1 MSDSIRQS
9 LWRLRLYLAK
19 RQYRGFANCSM
30 TYLQS
35 VLLQYTCAMI
45 SVLQQLGLS
54 RDEEQLYLS
63 LLQEGALLIAAAAQ
77 KAGVHRPAAYR
88 ALNSLVERGLVTA
101 TPRGKRL
108 YYTAESPQ
116 LLQPLFTQ
124 LTQQY
129 ATLLPDLAQLY
140 SKKSTPVIR
149 FLPGREGM
157 RFVMN
162 DVMESLP
169 RGGTY
174 YRYSSRRRTTA
185 DPRLIPRDFAKRRD
199 AKQIQRYVITSEKLS
214 RSKKPELNRH
224 IKVIPAKYDLFQ
236 YDVSQL
242 MYENKVAYLDYNSM
256 SALIIENP
264 VVATFQRRLFLLL
277 FNLLPAPSVSAT
289 LA

>member
-1 MSDSIRQS
+1 
-9 LWRLRLYLAK
+9 
-19 RQYRGFANCSM
+19 
-30 TYLQS
+30 
-35 VLLQYTCAMI
+35 MI
-45 SVLQQLGLS
+45 SVLQQLGLT
-54 RDEEQLYLS
+54 RDEEQLYLA
-63 LLQEGALLIAAAAQ
+63 LLREGAALIATAAHSAD
-77 KAGVHRPAAYR
+77 VHRPAAYR
-88 ALNSLVERGLVTA
+88 ALGSLIARGLVSA

-116 LLQPLFTQ
+116 LLQPLFAE

-129 ATLLPDLAQLY
+129 AAVLPDLAQLY
-140 SKKSTPVIR
+140 NKKSTPVVR
-149 FLPGREGM
+149 YLPGRDGM

-162 DVMESLP
+162 DVMETLP

-185 DPRLIPRDFAKRRD
+185 DPRLIPKDFAKRRD
-199 AKQIQRYVITSEKLS
+199 AKQIQRYVITSEKLL

-224 IKVIPAKYDLFQ
+224 VKVIPPKYDLFQ

-277 FNLLPAPSVSAT
+277 FNLLPAPSVST
-289 LA
+289 NR